1 MNNLSLVKIS
11 LGVAFATVAT
21 FIADANEVSTSISD
35 AKAVVITTEKN
46 TATEVE
52 ASSFQQKAFS
62 KLLVKFDTDKND
74 VLSEEELATS
84 DNTALKVAFKNLD
97 VNEDGN
103 LSRNEF
109 SVF

>member
-21 FIADANEVSTSISD
+21 FIAEANEIKTSIND
-35 AKAVVITTEKN
+35 AEAIVVTEN
-46 TATEVE
+46 QQATDVE

-62 KLLVKFDTDKND
+62 KLLVKFDADKND
-74 VLSEEELATS
+74 VLSEKELSVS
-84 DNTALKVAFKNLD
+84 DNEALKVAFKNLD

-103 LSRNEF
+103 LSRDEF
-109 SVF
+109 TVF